1 MSLEVKSK
9 SKILINLP
17 FIILALVFIVI
28 TARLYFWEDHY
39 YKSKE
44 GNERMLPKS
53 ILISKPIKLPW
64 MKLQFLKIRLIH
76 ILLPTISLAS

>member
-17 FIILALVFIVI
+17 FIILALILIIV

-39 YKSKE
+39 YKSK
-44 GNERMLPKS
+44 
-53 ILISKPIKLPW
+53 LPW
-64 MKLQFLKIRLIH
+64 MKLQFLKIKLILT
-76 ILLPTISLAS
+76 LLPTISLVL

>member
-17 FIILALVFIVI
+17 FIILALIFTIV
-28 TARLYFWEDHY
+28 TAHLYFWEDHY

-44 GNERMLPKS
+44 GSERMLPKS
-53 ILISKPIKLPW
+53 NLDLETDQTSVDETPISEDK
-64 MKLQFLKIRLIH
+64 
-76 ILLPTISLAS
+76 TNSYSVAYD

>member
-17 FIILALVFIVI
+17 FIILALIFAIV

-44 GNERMLPKS
+44 GSERMLPKS
-53 ILISKPIKLPW
+53 NLDLETDQKRVFFGRVFHLPW
-64 MKLQFLKIRLIH
+64 TVMV
-76 ILLPTISLAS
+76 PA